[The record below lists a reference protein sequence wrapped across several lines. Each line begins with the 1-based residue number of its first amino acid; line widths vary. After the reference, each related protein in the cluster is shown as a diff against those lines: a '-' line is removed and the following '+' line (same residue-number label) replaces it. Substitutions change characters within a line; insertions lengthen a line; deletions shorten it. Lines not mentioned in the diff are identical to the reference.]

1 MTEPNDTTGTDT
13 TGTDAAGE
21 DAQVIWPA
29 GPAEPDEATGSAP
42 RNAAGDPAVVALL
55 DRLGDLPELPVALH
69 GEVYAGLHD
78 DLLASLNEDVA
89 GPAGGQPAG
98 GRNTPGTTTET
109 GDTTHEQA

>member
-1 MTEPNDTTGTDT
+1 MTEPNHT

-21 DAQVIWPA
+21 NSQVIWPA
-29 GPAEPDEATGSAP
+29 RPAEPDEAAG
-42 RNAAGDPAVVALL
+42 NAAGDPAVVALL
-55 DRLGDLPELPVALH
+55 DRLRDLPELPVALH

-89 GPAGGQPAG
+89 GPAGSQAAG
-98 GRNTPGTTTET
+98 GRRARGQNTPGTTIET